1 MQDAECGGEM
11 KQVLWPGGFG
21 LAFWLK
27 QRSGTHPELHLQ
39 DQLAIFIE
47 IDICIEG
54 VASKGQEGLR
64 ATPLELLKEKF

>member
-11 KQVLWPGGFG
+11 KQVLWHGGFG

-47 IDICIEG
+47 TGICIER
-54 VASKGQEGLR
+54 VAFGGW
-64 ATPLELLKEKF
+64 